1 MFWTGAE
8 GADFFRAMAAIG
20 FHVSPKFKR
29 LAPFFLAGPISGP
42 LLAGVVL
49 NFKEGRPVLGSLY
62 AVALAEITVCLPL
75 ITAKLGLAT
84 LLHH

>member
-1 MFWTGAE
+1 
-8 GADFFRAMAAIG
+8 MAA
-20 FHVSPKFKR
+20 FAFSVPARVKR

-62 AVALAEITVCLPL
+62 AIALAEVAIFLPA
-75 ITAKLGLAT
+75 ITAKLGLAV
-84 LLHH
+84 L

>member
-1 MFWTGAE
+1 MSVLG
-8 GADFFRAMAAIG
+8 IKL
-20 FHVSPKFKR
+20 SPRFKR

-62 AVALAEITVCLPL
+62 AIALAEISIFLPL
-75 ITAKLGLAT
+75 LTAKLGLA
-84 LLHH
+84 LL